1 MPEALPPAST
11 TRRGVDSS
19 KFMGASFAAGKG
31 LEKRVASNE
40 KKITILKNILKM
52 RQQSENIGNTLTGI
66 QDSVDS
72 IAETVALQYQEDLDQ
87 TEKNRIN
94 DEQDEG
100 RKREGALEKVSSGVV
115 KTAQKALAPVKSFM
129 EKIGNFLQM
138 VLLGGAVVK
147 LLEWFGDSKN
157 KDKIQSI
164 KRFVSDWWPVI
175 IGGIIAFVSPFL
187 LKAGIILGV
196 IALLA
201 WGVPKIIDA
210 VKSLMDWGKNLVG
223 NIFGKQEEEL
233 ANTLKTE
240 SDGIGKVFDAANA
253 QIEANNKEGGEE
265 TQTTGEETQTT
276 GEQTTETTGE
286 QTTETGETQVSS
298 NQTTDTSSDLKENTQ
313 EFAEGGIVR
322 GPGGIDNVPARLTA
336 GEFVMSKGAVDKW
349 GPDMLAGMNSR
360 GGGTNEPVNLAFN
373 GGGLVDLRPTEV
385 NNVIPTE
392 SLVPYDGKEYRK
404 KFQFGGSVS
413 GPGGRDNVPAKL
425 TAGEFVMSKNAVSRY
440 GAHTFAKMNA
450 SGGGTN
456 NPVGNKY
463 FVGGLVKRAKEF
475 FTPGPPVKKKNKVEV
490 IPVSSPSSSTPS
502 RPTATGNK
510 IPKFSSK
517 IGGGTA
523 KEQVLGI
530 RR

>member
-40 KKITILKNILKM
+40 KKITLLKNILKM
-52 RQQSENIGNTLTGI
+52 RQQSENIGSTLTGI

-72 IAETVALQYQEDLDQ
+72 IAETVSLQYQEDLDQ
-87 TEKNRIN
+87 TEKDRIN

-100 RKREGALEKVSSGVV
+100 KKREKGLEKVSSGLVAG
-115 KTAQKALAPVKSFM
+115 AQKVLAPVKSFM
-129 EKIGNFLQM
+129 EKIGNFLKM

-147 LLEWFGDSKN
+147 LLDWFNDSKN
-157 KDKIQSI
+157 KDKIKSI

-175 IGGIIAFVSPFL
+175 VGGIIAFVSPFL

-210 VKSLMDWGKNLVG
+210 VKSLMDWGKNLVS
-223 NIFGKQEEEL
+223 NVFGKKEEEL

-240 SDGIGKVFDAANA
+240 SDGIGKAFDAAKT
-253 QIEANNKEGGEE
+253 QIDENNKEGGEE
-265 TQTTGEETQTT
+265 TQAAEGGETQPAGETQTT
-276 GEQTTETTGE
+276 GEQTIPMGRPAERLPDLGGSTYPEKE
-286 QTTETGETQVSS
+286 EDTQ
-298 NQTTDTSSDLKENTQ
+298 K
-313 EFAEGGIVR
+313 FAEGGIVR

-336 GEFVMSKGAVDKW
+336 GEFVMSKGAVQKW

-413 GPGGRDNVPAKL
+413 GRGGIDNVPAKL

-475 FTPGPPVKKKNKVEV
+475 FTPGPPVRKQSKVEV
-490 IPVSSPSSSTPS
+490 IPVPSPSSSTPS
-502 RPTATGNK
+502 RPTATGNS

-517 IGGGTA
+517 VGGGTA

>member
-87 TEKNRIN
+87 TEKDRIN

-100 RKREGALEKVSSGVV
+100 RKREKGLEKVSSGLVAG
-115 KTAQKALAPVKSFM
+115 AQKVLAPVKSFM
-129 EKIGNFLQM
+129 EKIGNFLKM

-147 LLEWFGDSKN
+147 LLDWFGDSKN
-157 KDKIQSI
+157 KDKIKSI

-175 IGGIIAFVSPFL
+175 VGGIIAFVSPFL

-210 VKSLMDWGKNLVG
+210 VKSLMDWGKNLVS
-223 NIFGKQEEEL
+223 NVFGKKEEEL
-233 ANTLKTE
+233 ANTLETE

-276 GEQTTETTGE
+276 GEQTTGE
-286 QTTETGETQVSS
+286 QATETTGETQVSS

-413 GPGGRDNVPAKL
+413 GRGGRDNVPAKL

-475 FTPGPPVKKKNKVEV
+475 FTPVPPVRKKNKVEV